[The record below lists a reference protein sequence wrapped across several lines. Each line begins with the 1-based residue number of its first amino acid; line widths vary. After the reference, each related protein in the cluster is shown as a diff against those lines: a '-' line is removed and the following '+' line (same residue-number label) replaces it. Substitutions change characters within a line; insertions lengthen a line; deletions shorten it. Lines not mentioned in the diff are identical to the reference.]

1 MDKYLELYT
10 NDPRFTRYVDA
21 CMSQECKP
29 LVDMLQLR
37 TIRLVGDYYADN
49 PAKEEPTVT
58 TTNCGC
64 GGC

>member
-10 NDPRFTRYVDA
+10 NDPRFCRYVDA
-21 CMSQECKP
+21 CMKDEKKP
-29 LVDMLQLR
+29 LVEMLQLY

-49 PAKEEPTVT
+49 PAKSEPTVT